1 MADVEKT
8 QKTVEKAK
16 NYYPGVGRRKESV
29 ATVRLTNG
37 KGVFTVNEVSIE
49 KYFNNPTYT
58 NSVLAPLVLLGKEKS
73 VDVNARVNGGG
84 LTGQAEAIRLGI
96 ARAILGMSEDYRV
109 SLRKG
114 GFLTRDARVKER
126 KKPGLR
132 KARKAPQF
140 SKR

>member
-1 MADVEKT
+1 MAET
-8 QKTVEKAK
+8 KAK
-16 NYYPGVGRRKESV
+16 NYYPGVGRRKQSV

-37 KGVFTVNEVSIE
+37 KGNITINEVSAE
-49 KYFNNPTYT
+49 KYFNNPTYS
-58 NSVLAPLVLLGKEKS
+58 NAILAPLVLLGKEKS
-73 VDVNARVNGGG
+73 VDISARVNGGG

-96 ARAILGMSEDYRV
+96 ARAIVGMSEDYRV
-109 SLRKG
+109 SLRKEG
-114 GFLTRDARVKER
+114 LLTRDARVKER